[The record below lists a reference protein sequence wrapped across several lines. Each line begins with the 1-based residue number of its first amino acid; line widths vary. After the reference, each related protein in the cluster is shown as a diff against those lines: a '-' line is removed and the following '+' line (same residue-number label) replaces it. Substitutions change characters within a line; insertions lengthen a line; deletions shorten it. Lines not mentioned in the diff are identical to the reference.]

1 MILEAWR
8 LGGLEEWMIEG
19 LEDSRP
25 NVMSYTPR
33 RVGGYV
39 SFLDFWLGLVTHALL
54 TSLMENLRWLL

>member
-33 RVGGYV
+33 RVSGQETTRNCPV
-39 SFLDFWLGLVTHALL
+39 IDPREEFL
-54 TSLMENLRWLL
+54 